1 MKRILFISFLSVF
14 LQGCGG
20 GDRLPPIKSIIVEG
34 DFICFATDKND
45 VVSSYTISSTMNDK
59 YKVLSVK
66 ERVVLRYPETCIK
79 ITLPRGY
86 VYSTM
91 YTLNNNF
98 YRYAFFID
106 NNGHIFSAD

>member
-1 MKRILFISFLSVF
+1 MKRFLFINFFGLF
-14 LQGCGG
+14 LQGCGV
-20 GDRLPPIKSIIVEG
+20 GDRLPPIKPIIVDP
-34 DFICFATDKND
+34 DFICFATGKND
-45 VVSSYTISSTMNDK
+45 VVSSYIISSTMNDK
-59 YKVLSVK
+59 YKVSSVK
-66 ERVVLRYPETCIK
+66 ERVALRYPETCIK

-106 NNGHIFSAD
+106 NNGHIFSAY